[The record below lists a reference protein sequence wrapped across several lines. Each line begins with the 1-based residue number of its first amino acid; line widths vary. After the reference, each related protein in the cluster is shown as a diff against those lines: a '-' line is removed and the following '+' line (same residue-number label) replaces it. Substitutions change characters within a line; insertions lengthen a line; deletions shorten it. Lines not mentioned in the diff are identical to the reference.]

1 LEDYHFVEPI
11 PPPAASLTQEN
22 DPFGFAKR
30 KFEKLLDAHVKRQE
44 EYNDN
49 KPRVYAV
56 IWGQCTVSL
65 RHRLMEFDDYADFDI
80 SKDPLPLWKRIAQSC
95 IDGSS
100 KRENTTKKKM
110 EARERF
116 FRLRQGPLESV
127 GDFYERF
134 KSEAEFLE
142 QSEAWFVPASKPLPD
157 DPEVLA
163 EYLKKLE
170 EENDKELA
178 MAFLLKLDRKRFK
191 GLLDELE
198 NSLSSGRDEYPTTVV
213 GAYTLDNTS
222 QGGWSVG
229 CFCIFQAISGAEQ

>member
-1 LEDYHFVEPI
+1 
-11 PPPAASLTQEN
+11 
-22 DPFGFAKR
+22 
-30 KFEKLLDAHVKRQE
+30 
-44 EYNDN
+44 
-49 KPRVYAV
+49 
-56 IWGQCTVSL
+56 
-65 RHRLMEFDDYADFDI
+65 MEFDDCADFDI

-213 GAYTLDNTS
+213 GAYTLAIHRKEGGVSVASASLKPSAVPSSDVAFAAHNSERNKTKKVVSTS
-222 QGGWSVG
+222 SAGNNVEGKENSRFT
-229 CFCIFQAISGAEQ
+229 CFFCREKGHKKDECPMLKKAAKVF